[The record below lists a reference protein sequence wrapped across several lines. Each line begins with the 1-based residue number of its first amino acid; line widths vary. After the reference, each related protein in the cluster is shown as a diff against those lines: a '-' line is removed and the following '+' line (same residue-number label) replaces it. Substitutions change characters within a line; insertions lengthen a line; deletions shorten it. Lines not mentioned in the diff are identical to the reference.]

1 MKRTWMAVSILVFV
15 FVVMFVGCQK
25 AEPPSPIVKKVED
38 AGSGELSQAT
48 TKSIYDWFNKHQE
61 LAKEIKKECLQVKDS
76 KPANW
81 SDTTEGR
88 VCSAAI
94 SSTMI
99 GNEPIKTDDKKY

>member
-1 MKRTWMAVSILVFV
+1 MKRAWMAVSILVLV
-15 FVVMFVGCQK
+15 AGFVGCKK
-25 AEPPSPIVKKVED
+25 AELPSSIVKKVED
-38 AGSGELSQAT
+38 TGSGELSQAT

-61 LAKEIKKECLQVKDS
+61 LAGEIKKDCLQVKDS

-81 SDTTEGR
+81 GDTTEGR